1 MECPK
6 LELVV
11 KSKGG
16 EYNMNRRFFFTILI
30 LLTGVAGTRL
40 TLAASTLK
48 PGTWTGIVTD
58 TIDGATEAEP
68 ARITENVKEHGAMY
82 AFVESKTKRVYVLN
96 PQNAAAPFA
105 GRAVV
110 VKGTMD
116 TATITITASSITAAP
131 AKPAK

>member
-1 MECPK
+1 V
-6 LELVV
+6 VV

-16 EYNMNRRFFFTILI
+16 ESNMKRRFVFTVLI
-30 LLTGVAGTRL
+30 VLTGAIGATL

-48 PGTWTGIVTD
+48 PGTWTGLVTD

-68 ARITENVKEHGAMY
+68 ARVTENVKEHGAMY
-82 AFVESKTKRVYVLN
+82 AFIESKTKRVYVLN
-96 PQNAAAPFA
+96 PQNQAAPFA

-116 TATITITASSITAAP
+116 TATITIMASSITAAP
-131 AKPAK
+131 EKPAK

>member
-1 MECPK
+1 M
-6 LELVV
+6 
-11 KSKGG
+11 S
-16 EYNMNRRFFFTILI
+16 RRLLFTVSI
-30 LLTGVAGTRL
+30 LLIGLSICARL
-40 TLAASTLK
+40 AVSTPTNK

-96 PQNAAAPFA
+96 PQKDAAPYA

-116 TATITITASSITAAP
+116 TATITITATSITAAP